1 MKRICNADR
10 VKKGEVG
17 TVEVEG
23 KEPWLASNTDE
34 SSLAL
39 PVTIE
44 TVMSSCQ
51 RKREREKRTP
61 TGESRRQNHRKG
73 ERERERVRVTE

>member
-1 MKRICNADR
+1 MRQICDAER

-17 TVEVEG
+17 TVEAEG
-23 KEPWLASNTDE
+23 KELWLASNADE

-61 TGESRRQNHRKG
+61 TGKSRRQNHRERRSKG
-73 ERERERVRVTE
+73 Q